1 MAHSSVKTAPRKT
14 ALVTVQRRKV
24 GVTLVRVEKI
34 ILTCERIFLIVA
46 ICAGTGC
53 AMKLGKQPRQEVAS
67 LYSAQS
73 PEFRQAAGSLL
84 GPNFVGGNSISTLVN
99 GDEIFP
105 AMLNAIRSA
114 RRSINLETYVF
125 WDGEIAREF
134 TAALSERARAG
145 VHVNL
150 ILDAQGTRKMG
161 IANKKQLQDA
171 GVQIVKYHSVFWPD
185 PRRYNNRSHRKLLII
200 DGRIAFIGGAGIADL
215 WAGNAD
221 STKHWRDNHY
231 KVMGPVVAQL
241 QASFV
246 SSWIKTR
253 GNVLHGVDYFPPL
266 QESGSLEAAA
276 VRSGAHYENL
286 DLMYLLA
293 IASAKKSLRIENA
306 YFLPDDLTRKELLEA
321 ARRGAKIEIIVPGK
335 KIDQKLVRAASRRHW
350 PDLLKAG
357 IKIYEYQ
364 PTMVHVKLM
373 IVDDKFVSV
382 GSGNFDNRSIRL
394 NDEANLDVL
403 DSDFAAQQIRLFE
416 IDKRRSHEVNLDEL
430 GGFHIANPFEHAAGL
445 LSPQL

>member
-1 MAHSSVKTAPRKT
+1 MKLLRVNKLSIL
-14 ALVTVQRRKV
+14 ALSAA
-24 GVTLVRVEKI
+24 
-34 ILTCERIFLIVA
+34 IV
-46 ICAGTGC
+46 CPGC
-53 AMKLGKQPRQEVAS
+53 AMKLGKQPRQEVQS
-67 LYSAQS
+67 LYSARS
-73 PEFRQAAGSLL
+73 AEFQQAAGSLL

-105 AMLNAIRSA
+105 AMLSAIRSA
-114 RRSINLETYVF
+114 KRSINLETYVF
-125 WDGEIAREF
+125 WDGDVAKNF

-145 VHVNL
+145 VAVNL
-150 ILDAQGTRKMG
+150 ILDAQGTQKMG

-171 GVQIVKYHSVFWPD
+171 GAKIVKYHRVLWPD
-185 PRRYNNRSHRKLLII
+185 PRRYNNRSHRKLLIV
-200 DGRIAFIGGAGIADL
+200 DGQVAFIGGAGIADL

-221 STKHWRDNHY
+221 SLKHWRDNHY
-231 KVMGPVVAQL
+231 KVTGPVVAQL

-253 GNVLHGVDYFPPL
+253 GEVLHGAKYFPPL
-266 QESGSLEAAA
+266 EDSGALQAQAI
-276 VRSGAHYENL
+276 RSGAHYENL

-306 YFLPDDLTRKELLEA
+306 YFLPDDLIRKELVEA
-321 ARRGAKIEIIVPGK
+321 AKRGARVEIIVPGK
-335 KIDQKLVRAASRRHW
+335 KIDKKLVRLASRKHW
-350 PDLLKAG
+350 PDLLNAG
-357 IKIYEYQ
+357 IKIYEYE
-364 PTMVHVKLM
+364 PTMLHAKLL

-403 DSDFAAQQIRLFE
+403 DSDFAAQQTHLFE
-416 IDKRRSHEVNLDEL
+416 IDKRRSHEVSLSEV
-430 GGFHIANPFEHAAGL
+430 GGFHLGNPFEHAAAL

>member
-1 MAHSSVKTAPRKT
+1 MRQCVVSVI
-14 ALVTVQRRKV
+14 
-24 GVTLVRVEKI
+24 VRPVKKI
-34 ILTCERIFLIVA
+34 LSACERVFLIVA
-46 ICAGTGC
+46 IGANSGC
-53 AMKLGKQPRQEVAS
+53 ALKAGRQPRQEVTS
-67 LYSAQS
+67 LYSARS
-73 PEFRQAAGSLL
+73 PEFRQSAGSLL

-105 AMLNAIRSA
+105 AMLSAIRSA
-114 RRSINLETYVF
+114 KRSINFETYIF

-134 TAALSERARAG
+134 SAALSERARAG
-145 VHVNL
+145 VHVNM
-150 ILDAQGTRKMG
+150 ILDAQGTQKMG
-161 IANKKQLQDA
+161 ITNKKQLQDA
-171 GVQIVKYHSVFWPD
+171 GVQLVKYHSVLWPD

-200 DGRIAFIGGAGIADL
+200 DGRIAFIGGAGIADF
-215 WAGNAD
+215 WAGDAD
-221 STKHWRDNHY
+221 SSKHWRDNHY

-241 QASFV
+241 QASFT
-246 SSWIKTR
+246 SNWIKTR
-253 GNVLHGVDYFPPL
+253 GDVLHGDDYFPPL
-266 QESGSLEAAA
+266 QDSGSLEAQAI
-276 VRSGAHYENL
+276 RSGAHYENL

-306 YFLPDDLTRKELLEA
+306 YFLPDDLVRKELMNA
-321 ARRGAKIEIIVPGK
+321 AKRGAKIEIIVPGK

-350 PDLLKAG
+350 PELLKAG

-403 DSDFAAQQIRLFE
+403 DSDFAAQQIHLFE
-416 IDKRRSHEVNLDEL
+416 IDKGRSREITPEEV
-430 GGFHIANPFEHAAGL
+430 GGFHLGNPFEHAAAL

>member
-1 MAHSSVKTAPRKT
+1 MTRGIHFLAGLFFLAVSTVDKLSIL
-14 ALVTVQRRKV
+14 ALSAAA
-24 GVTLVRVEKI
+24 
-34 ILTCERIFLIVA
+34 ILCS
-46 ICAGTGC
+46 GC
-53 AMKLGKQPRQEVAS
+53 AMKLGKQPRQEVQS
-67 LYSAQS
+67 LYSARS
-73 PEFRQAAGSLL
+73 AEFQQAAGSLL

-125 WDGEIAREF
+125 WDGEIAKQF

-145 VHVNL
+145 VAVNL
-150 ILDAQGTRKMG
+150 ILDAQGTQKMG

-171 GVQIVKYHSVFWPD
+171 GAKIVKYHSVFWPD
-185 PRRYNNRSHRKLLII
+185 PRRYNNRSHRKLLIV
-200 DGRIAFIGGAGIADL
+200 DGTVAFIGGAGIADL

-221 STKHWRDNHY
+221 SPEHWRDNHY

-246 SSWIKTR
+246 SNWIKTR
-253 GNVLHGVDYFPPL
+253 GEVLHGAKYFPPL
-266 QESGSLEAAA
+266 EDSGSLQAQAI
-276 VRSGAHYENL
+276 RSGAHYENL

-306 YFLPDDLTRKELLEA
+306 YFLPDALVRKELVEA
-321 ARRGAKIEIIVPGK
+321 AKRGTRVEILVPGR
-335 KIDQKLVRAASRRHW
+335 KIDQKLVRSASRRHW
-350 PDLLKAG
+350 PELLNAG
-357 IKIYEYQ
+357 IKIYEYE
-364 PTMVHVKLM
+364 PTMLHAKLL

-403 DSDFAAQQIRLFE
+403 DSDFAAQQIHLFE
-416 IDKRRSHEVNLDEL
+416 IDKRRSHEVTVNEV
-430 GGFHIANPFEHAAGL
+430 GGFHLGNPFEHAAAL

>member
-1 MAHSSVKTAPRKT
+1 MADRGPKKASRRTSFM
-14 ALVTVQRRKV
+14 TVRRRTV
-24 GVTLVRVEKI
+24 GVTLIRVEKI
-34 ILTCERIFLIVA
+34 VLTCERILFIVVV
-46 ICAGTGC
+46 CAATGC
-53 AMKLGKQPRQEVAS
+53 AMKFGKQPRQEVAS

-134 TAALSERARAG
+134 TVALSERARAG

-161 IANKKQLQDA
+161 LANKKQLQDA
-171 GVQIVKYHSVFWPD
+171 GVQVVKYHSAFWPD
-185 PRRYNNRSHRKLLII
+185 PRRYNNRSHRKLLIV
-200 DGRIAFIGGAGIADL
+200 DGKIAFIGGAGIADL

-221 STKHWRDNHY
+221 SKKHWRDNHY

-241 QASFV
+241 QASFT
-246 SSWIKTR
+246 SNWIKTR
-253 GNVLHGVDYFPPL
+253 GTVLHGADYFPPL
-266 QESGSLEAAA
+266 EQSGSLEAQA

-286 DLMYLLA
+286 DLLYLLA
-293 IASAKKSLRIENA
+293 IASAKRSLRIENA
-306 YFLPDDLTRKELLEA
+306 YFLPDDLTRKELVEA
-321 ARRGAKIEIIVPGK
+321 AKRGARVEIIIPGK

-350 PDLLKAG
+350 PELLNAG

-373 IVDDKFVSV
+373 IVDDTFSSV

-403 DSDFAAQQIRLFE
+403 NQQFVTEQTRFFE
-416 IDKRRSHEVNLDEL
+416 MDK
-430 GGFHIANPFEHAAGL
+430 
-445 LSPQL
+445 